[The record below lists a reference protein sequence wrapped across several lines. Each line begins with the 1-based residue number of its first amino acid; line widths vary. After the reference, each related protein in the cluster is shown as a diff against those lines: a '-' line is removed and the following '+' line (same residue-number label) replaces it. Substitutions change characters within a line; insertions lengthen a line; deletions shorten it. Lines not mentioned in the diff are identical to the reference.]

1 MTLNTTDGGCRKP
14 FLEEFLQDGGSID
27 RIYEHPKFRKKLR
40 GFCYRFHFRVFKGA
54 YGPEDLYQDT
64 CVKVW
69 KSRFELLRPGN
80 IMTERDFF
88 GWLFVVTRN
97 QFYSRLREFKRLRR
111 SGLSFD
117 DTSVEDL
124 DVAAPDEDHEAGD
137 IFKYFLEFIEQ
148 YPEGCRHMIKLWL
161 EDYSFR
167 EIAEKLRDTPFAC
180 SHVTVRNWVT
190 AAIDAFKVSLGVKPP
205 ETAAPS
211 TGTTKK
217 RVRVRNF
224 QQSIAG

>member
-1 MTLNTTDGGCRKP
+1 M
-14 FLEEFLQDGGSID
+14 S
-27 RIYEHPKFRKKLR
+27 
-40 GFCYRFHFRVFKGA
+40 
-54 YGPEDLYQDT
+54 
-64 CVKVW
+64 
-69 KSRFELLRPGN
+69 
-80 IMTERDFF
+80 ERDFF

-97 QFYSRLREFKRLRR
+97 QYYSRLREFNRLRR

-117 DTSVEDL
+117 DTPIEDL
-124 DVAAPDEDHEAGD
+124 EVAAPDDDHEAGD

-167 EIAEKLRDTPFAC
+167 EIAQKLRDTPFAC

-190 AAIDAFKVSLGVKPP
+190 AAIGAFRESLGVEPP
-205 ETAAPS
+205 EATPQ
-211 TGTTKK
+211 TGTTRK